1 MESYAQKLGLNM
13 TRFNQDFNSGKYDTL
28 INSNHSL
35 GVQAGVSET
44 PTFYLI
50 GPNGK
55 IVTIAGD
62 QPESVFEQAVSSLI
76 GG

>member
-1 MESYAQKLGLNM
+1 M
-13 TRFNQDFNSGKYDTL
+13 TRFNRDFNSGKYDAL

-44 PTFYLI
+44 PTFFLI

-55 IVTIAGD
+55 VITIAGG
-62 QPESVFEQAVSSLI
+62 QSETVFLQAVAQLTN
-76 GG
+76 G